1 MFIALTLG
9 HNAWVAVHFPLELIG
24 LASLIASINVFTR
37 LFPQRA
43 IRGLRLPF
51 LLNALV
57 LSVFVLALLIVVASA
72 MFRRI

>member
-1 MFIALTLG
+1 MFIAQKLG

-24 LASLIASINVFTR
+24 LASIIVFTR

-57 LSVFVLALLIVVASA
+57 LSVFLLCLLILIGFVL
-72 MFRRI
+72 FRRI